1 MKIVYKKPQQD
12 VEVINVKG
20 KILLY
25 KNKIHFTI
33 LNKVKVNK
41 FDGSYCIIDR
51 ELTYINDNQQLM
63 GVKKEIIL
71 N

>member
-41 FDGSYCIIDR
+41 LDGSYCIIDR
-51 ELTYINDNQQLM
+51 ELTYIIDNQ
-63 GVKKEIIL
+63 
-71 N
+71 

>member
-1 MKIVYKKPQQD
+1 LKIV
-12 VEVINVKG
+12 
-20 KILLY
+20 Y

>member
-1 MKIVYKKPQQD
+1 LKIVYKKPQQD

-41 FDGSYCIIDR
+41 LDGSYCIIDR

>member
-1 MKIVYKKPQQD
+1 MKIV
-12 VEVINVKG
+12 
-20 KILLY
+20 Y

-41 FDGSYCIIDR
+41 LDGSYCIIDR